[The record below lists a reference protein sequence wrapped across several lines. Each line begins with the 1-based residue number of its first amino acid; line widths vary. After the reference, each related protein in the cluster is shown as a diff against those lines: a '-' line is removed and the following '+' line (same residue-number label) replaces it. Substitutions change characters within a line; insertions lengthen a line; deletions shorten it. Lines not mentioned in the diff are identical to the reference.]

1 VSVPPDAR
9 FETPAIV
16 AGVSFCAWWIFL
28 APPFGQNHGWNALD
42 SDKVSYDTVR
52 VR

>member
-1 VSVPPDAR
+1 VD
-9 FETPAIV
+9 
-16 AGVSFCAWWIFL
+16 FL

-52 VR
+52 VS